1 MNTFSITTRKNIIAS
16 LIAPL
21 AVIPASLVLTI
32 YSLIANGS
40 SLSKLTSETF
50 FLIIIGLIYSYPLT
64 ILFGFT
70 SVLILKRFK
79 MYNLFNTLVIAVLV
93 ATIVCSFIVLTISVW
108 LFASYYAVIVAS
120 IYWYVFNKV
129 ANKI

>member
-1 MNTFSITTRKNIIAS
+1 
-16 LIAPL
+16 
-21 AVIPASLVLTI
+21 
-32 YSLIANGS
+32 
-40 SLSKLTSETF
+40 
-50 FLIIIGLIYSYPLT
+50 
-64 ILFGFT
+64 
-70 SVLILKRFK
+70 

-93 ATIVCSFIVLTISVW
+93 ATLVCSFIVLTISVW